1 MNRDTLRLLGA
12 GQSIES
18 ICKTAG
24 CTRAQFD
31 AWWKQEAASR
41 APRCTGEIAAP
52 LKVGA
57 SIERDRWG
65 IPHIFAEN
73 QHDLFFAYGVAMAQ
87 DRLFQL
93 DYLRR
98 KGLGRLS
105 EILGP
110 DGLQLDLIAR
120 TVGLNRIA
128 AAELT
133 RLPSESRDVL
143 EAFSAGVNAWIE
155 QCGEKL
161 PIEFD
166 LLDYRP
172 EPWTPVDSLAI
183 ESEFRWYLTGRFP
196 VIVMPEIAKRV
207 LGDGPLYREFVLGE
221 EDQEAIV
228 PPEAYQDLK
237 RQFPNEAVGQA

>member
-1 MNRDTLRLLGA
+1 LQSPFYRLLCKAVCMNRDTLRLLGA

-24 CTRAQFD
+24 CTRAEFD
-31 AWWKQEAASR
+31 AWWKQESASR

-57 SIERDRWG
+57 TIERDRWG
-65 IPHIFAEN
+65 IPHIFAEYKW
-73 QHDLFFAYGVAMAQ
+73 DLFVAYGYAMAQ

-105 EILGP
+105 EILGA
-110 DGLQLDLIAR
+110 DGLQFDLIAR

-128 AAELT
+128 KAELE
-133 RLPSESRDVL
+133 RLPTDTLYLL

-155 QCGEKL
+155 QCGDKL

-172 EPWTPVDSLAI
+172 EPWTPTDSLAI

-196 VIVMPEIAKRV
+196 IIVMPEMAKRA
-207 LGDGPLYREFVLGE
+207 LGDGPLYREFILGE
-221 EDQEAIV
+221 EDDETTI
-228 PPEAYQDLK
+228 PPD
-237 RQFPNEAVGQA
+237 G